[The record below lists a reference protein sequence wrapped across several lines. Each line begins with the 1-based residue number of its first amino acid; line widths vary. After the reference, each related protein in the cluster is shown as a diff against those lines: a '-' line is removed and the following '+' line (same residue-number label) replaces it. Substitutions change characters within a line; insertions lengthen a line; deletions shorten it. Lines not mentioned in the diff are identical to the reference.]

1 MSSQCSTFMVIKTWG
16 PLTSFESPHCSFFGP
31 SPYSTDFIRI
41 GFHCILWVNWCVIYS
56 LTVLNRCPAVCV
68 RIYTGKMGLLKILN
82 LRLDSADVK
91 IGSQHSTILVVPSL
105 LFFYFSP
112 KLFWN
117 VFLLV
122 QKLTLFYLAMFYI
135 HKALETG
142 AFCSY

>member
-1 MSSQCSTFMVIKTWG
+1 MKRKKGKMSSQCSTFMVIKTWG

-68 RIYTGKMGLLKILN
+68 RIYTGKMGLLKVLN

-105 LFFYFSP
+105 LFFHISPQSFSG
-112 KLFWN
+112 
-117 VFLLV
+117 
-122 QKLTLFYLAMFYI
+122 MFSCWF
-135 HKALETG
+135 K
-142 AFCSY
+142 S